1 MRLMMQLP
9 KDFAKCETESWRE
22 TSLFGVAT
30 FFMLIMLTNCSG
42 VLAFSYYYQLCIF
55 AKLQIKYRKIATESK
70 FDLVMKEIY

>member
-1 MRLMMQLP
+1 MN
-9 KDFAKCETESWRE
+9 
-22 TSLFGVAT
+22 GN